1 MKRITLLAVIAAG
14 LAFGSLT
21 SCSKEETK
29 PSTSNTTTDARDL
42 AVGTYT
48 GINMSVFDG
57 QTSTDSV
64 TFTVSKGAGTTLNIT
79 EDGITY
85 ATGSV
90 VVSGKDFSGNIPTQ
104 SITFDGVTISIVG
117 KGNNNEHFA
126 FVDAQKA
133 FSYEIQINGGP
144 FAGSSSTVLGYKK

>member
-1 MKRITLLAVIAAG
+1 MKRITLLAVIATG
-14 LAFGSLT
+14 LAFGLT
-21 SCSKEETK
+21 SCSKEE
-29 PSTSNTTTDARDL
+29 SSSSSSNTTTDARDL

-64 TFTVSKGAGTTLNIT
+64 TFTVSKGTGTTLNIT
-79 EDGITY
+79 EDGITF

-90 VVSGKDFSGNIPTQ
+90 VVTGKDFSGNIPTQ
-104 SITFDGVTISIVG
+104 SITSDGVTFSIVG

-133 FSYEIQINGGP
+133 FTYEIQVNGGP